1 MPGILLNPPK
11 KTKWTFRESLRDSLA
26 PFFYLRRHKLKIYYF
41 LKQIVKKDYTFPD
54 IPGMVSFNINV
65 FLYPDFTAK

>member
-41 LKQIVKKDYTFPD
+41 LGQGSRKI
-54 IPGMVSFNINV
+54 IP
-65 FLYPDFTAK
+65 FLISPAWLASI